1 VGGALIALLP
11 ADVRPADP
19 SVEIAVIAPDGI
31 RDDVDLARIGFF
43 VPPYMG
49 PLRNFELI
57 ADMPRVEVVQLL
69 TAGFDSALPYV
80 RPGISLCRATGVH
93 DASTAEL
100 AVALI
105 LASLRGLD
113 DFSRAMPDGR
123 WMPTRRTSL
132 ADRRVLVIGAG
143 GVGRAIARRLVPFE
157 TDVVLV
163 ARSPREGVA
172 GIAELPRLLPSA
184 DIVVLAVPL
193 TEETAHL
200 VDDAFLSLMAH
211 DSLLVNVA
219 RGAVV
224 DTESLLAHV
233 SAGRIRVALDVTDPE
248 PLPPDH
254 PLWTAQGVLISPH
267 VGGNST
273 AFLPRARALVLEQLR
288 RWASGE
294 ALTSVVSD

>member
-1 VGGALIALLP
+1 
-11 ADVRPADP
+11 
-19 SVEIAVIAPDGI
+19 
-31 RDDVDLARIGFF
+31 
-43 VPPYMG
+43 
-49 PLRNFELI
+49 
-57 ADMPRVEVVQLL
+57 
-69 TAGFDSALPYV
+69 
-80 RPGISLCRATGVH
+80 
-93 DASTAEL
+93 
-100 AVALI
+100 
-105 LASLRGLD
+105 
-113 DFSRAMPDGR
+113 
-123 WMPTRRTSL
+123 
-132 ADRRVLVIGAG
+132 
-143 GVGRAIARRLVPFE
+143 
-157 TDVVLV
+157 
-163 ARSPREGVA
+163 VA

-273 AFLPRARALVLEQLR
+273 AFLPRARALVHEQLR